1 MTYFLCIRRA
11 EERRFDDFVFA
22 FGFIAHTQQVIAHI
36 ININMKQRK
45 KSRSTTASIIVRTI
59 NANVL
64 EVKQAK
70 ALFAGGMHETLT
82 AGMRSLRWK
91 AFLVLSSLLAGL
103 GKLLFGQTTAFA
115 VFLCS
120 VLFLFVMLPELVAA
134 KYISESLASDMLNLS
149 QRYGAPAE
157 SNFWVAVAATQKV
170 VGTVA
175 VESPNCDGHD
185 PSSPWNSATDLELR
199 RMSVSS
205 TVRGKGI
212 AKQMFQTLEAHCIA
226 QKNVQRIVLSTSSFQ
241 ASAVQMYPKLGFN
254 LVKKVRLLCGLFTVY
269 YFAKKI
275 VR

>member
-1 MTYFLCIRRA
+1 MGS
-11 EERRFDDFVFA
+11 FVKKS
-22 FGFIAHTQQVIAHI
+22 GRQTQQVTAH
-36 ININMKQRK
+36 MKQRK

-91 AFLVLSSLLAGL
+91 AFLVLSSLFAGL
-103 GKLLFGQTTAFA
+103 AMLLFGQTTAFA

-149 QRYGAPAE
+149 QRYGAPAD
-157 SNFWVAVAATQKV
+157 SNFWVAVAAISQKV